1 MSDNLNIDLVFP
13 IRDDVSARL
22 MWIKAELLYDAGI
35 INAKELVVVTE
46 RAAAVVDHPE
56 VADEPAATNQSGMS
70 GSPGLRRDTDPRV
83 RLNEQA

>member
-35 INAKELVVVTE
+35 INAKELGVVTE
-46 RAAAVVDHPE
+46 RAAAVVDQPE
-56 VADEPAATNQSGMS
+56 VAEAVDSKGNIYRTEVDTGKRAQKFRVV
-70 GSPGLRRDTDPRV
+70 SPVV
-83 RLNEQA
+83 R